1 MFSDLLHY
9 LKSGLVAV
17 ALFGGIAAY
26 AGEAL
31 PYHATLDT
39 QDELDTWSVYDVDGN
54 WEGSKA
60 TWCLSVSDCGG
71 DGPASWGND
80 PNRNAVDN
88 WLVSPALSLEA
99 GTEYVLKFD
108 YYTAYYVDENLEV
121 YLSRS
126 PEPGAEHTLLDKSVL
141 RNYYG
146 GKKNVSIPAQA
157 EAGDYYISF
166 RNAGT
171 GGLMIM
177 VKNVDV
183 DVVSEG
189 SLSGQVTE
197 WSDGVKVPVADM
209 RVHIKGPKEY
219 DAITDADGKYTFAE
233 VRSGDYEVTY
243 FKYGYEEET
252 YPYTVSVDAGAAA
265 THDISVRKMSATD
278 VKGKIQDKNGT
289 PLGGASVTLSGY
301 GSFTAE
307 VSADG
312 TFIIPGVL
320 LYKGSYYAAPYTLT
334 VIKNGFADA
343 VKTVDV
349 RYDYYEPAFDA
360 GSVTMTYNPIAPSAP
375 VLTEGV
381 VSWKAPADV
390 RVRKYDNG
398 SPAADP
404 LGFDGGL
411 DNILA
416 VLFPEP
422 AVVYGAEFYRK
433 SVDYAADPPE
443 KVNVWVF
450 PLDENG
456 EPVGTLAG
464 GKNDVVAPLDAW
476 TSVEFDRPV
485 EMPNGFMLALNTQ
498 GYLSVGRDDNPE
510 MAPAHTQ
517 LYSNSY
523 NGGYRYFDEIDWAGA
538 LMIRAHAERK
548 EAGDYVPQVK
558 YNVYRLLDE
567 NREVRDSWT
576 AVATDVVDTQAADA
590 SWASL
595 PRGSYRYAVEA
606 SYPVDALVSEAVF
619 TDVHHVEQF
628 TDVQV
633 SVGADSRPEDAVG
646 AVVTLKSSD
655 REYAA
660 AVGEDGRV
668 SFTQV
673 WKDVY
678 TLSAA
683 QPGFEFQPV
692 EADLDAQTD
701 YSVALKQILAP
712 VTNIDAV
719 VDENGDVTV
728 KWDLFADIVDDFDG
742 PEYADFEIN
751 PAGRHGWSYLDGD
764 AHATYGFGS
773 STFPGMRSPMAA
785 LVFNYKSVDPEL
797 GFRTSRSGD
806 RALGF
811 FCPSP
816 DEIDGGMKLNTSDDY
831 LISPE
836 LAFHKP
842 FTLRLYAMT
851 YENQDGRLERIRAG
865 YSLSGKSPEDFV
877 WDEKGLQEVPEREW
891 TEFSWNFPAEARYVA
906 LNSSSD
912 DVFLLLVDDLSIGT
926 GILHSGQ
933 EPARGSFN
941 GYTFSL
947 DGAPAVAL
955 AETSRKISDL
965 TPGEHKAAVCKVYN
979 GGTSA
984 PLEVTFSTT
993 DGLGSVSAARSGL
1006 SVRLDPENVLRIS
1019 GEFDSAAV
1027 CTPAG
1032 ASVRH
1037 INAAATDLSDLAAG
1051 VYIVSAQGPSGRAT
1065 ARVIIK

>member
-1 MFSDLLHY
+1 M
-9 LKSGLVAV
+9 
-17 ALFGGIAAY
+17 
-26 AGEAL
+26 
-31 PYHATLDT
+31 
-39 QDELDTWSVYDVDGN
+39 DGN

-80 PNRNAVDN
+80 PGRNAVDN

-183 DVVSEG
+183 DVVSE
-189 SLSGQVTE
+189 
-197 WSDGVKVPVADM
+197 
-209 RVHIKGPKEY
+209 
-219 DAITDADGKYTFAE
+219 
-233 VRSGDYEVTY
+233 
-243 FKYGYEEET
+243 
-252 YPYTVSVDAGAAA
+252 
-265 THDISVRKMSATD
+265 
-278 VKGKIQDKNGT
+278 
-289 PLGGASVTLSGY
+289 
-301 GSFTAE
+301 
-307 VSADG
+307 
-312 TFIIPGVL
+312 
-320 LYKGSYYAAPYTLT
+320 
-334 VIKNGFADA
+334 
-343 VKTVDV
+343 
-349 RYDYYEPAFDA
+349 
-360 GSVTMTYNPIAPSAP
+360 
-375 VLTEGV
+375 
-381 VSWKAPADV
+381 
-390 RVRKYDNG
+390 
-398 SPAADP
+398 
-404 LGFDGGL
+404 
-411 DNILA
+411 
-416 VLFPEP
+416 
-422 AVVYGAEFYRK
+422 
-433 SVDYAADPPE
+433 
-443 KVNVWVF
+443 
-450 PLDENG
+450 
-456 EPVGTLAG
+456 
-464 GKNDVVAPLDAW
+464 
-476 TSVEFDRPV
+476 
-485 EMPNGFMLALNTQ
+485 
-498 GYLSVGRDDNPE
+498 
-510 MAPAHTQ
+510 
-517 LYSNSY
+517 
-523 NGGYRYFDEIDWAGA
+523 
-538 LMIRAHAERK
+538 
-548 EAGDYVPQVK
+548 
-558 YNVYRLLDE
+558 
-567 NREVRDSWT
+567 
-576 AVATDVVDTQAADA
+576 
-590 SWASL
+590 
-595 PRGSYRYAVEA
+595 
-606 SYPVDALVSEAVF
+606 AVF

-660 AVGEDGRV
+660 AVGEDARA
-668 SFTQV
+668 SFTQI

-678 TLSAA
+678 TLSVA

-692 EADLDAQTD
+692 EANLDAQTD

-719 VDENGDVTV
+719 VDEKGDVTV
-728 KWDLFADIVDDFDG
+728 KWGLFADIADDFDG

-751 PAGRHGWSYLDGD
+751 PAGRHRWSYIDGD

-797 GFRTSRSGD
+797 NFRTSRSGD

-811 FCPSP
+811 FCPGP
-816 DEIDGGMKLNTSDDY
+816 EEIDGGMKLNTSDYY

-933 EPARGSFN
+933 ERARGSFN

-947 DGAPAVAL
+947 DGAPAVSL

-965 TPGEHKAAVCKVYN
+965 TPGEHTAAVCKVYN

-993 DGLGSVSAARSGL
+993 DGLGSVSADRSGL
-1006 SVRLDPENVLRIS
+1006 SVRLDPDNVLRIS

-1027 CTPAG
+1027 WTPAG